1 MKKNIIV
8 FSNPFG
14 YGPTGVAIP
23 IITSLLKKA
32 KGIEVTFAGSGFCM
46 EIMSGINVKKVYLNE
61 RDEEEII
68 KYLRTIDN
76 PFVIGS
82 QNRFCIKA
90 ARKLN
95 IPCSFIDILA
105 WFWKEIPPDHLIAD
119 EIFWIKFPGVE
130 NKIPQDKK
138 NISLVSGIIR
148 TPAKENSDHKY
159 LTIHIGG
166 AKYPPLNEVPRFYLN
181 LIAKGLN
188 EIKINDLFDGIIF
201 AGGSEAVNYLKQ
213 KLNNDKVIFVRE
225 DYIQKLSQSSHL
237 LTCAGVSSTLES
249 FSLNVPTS
257 FLLPLNLSQV
267 ALLDILLQNDCA
279 PNYLT
284 WNNYVEVSKNL
295 RNMAEKDAIVEINNY
310 AKIVDEDRN
319 LCSKFV
325 KDFINL
331 ATLIPDNS
339 KQVKLIEY
347 LGDSGAD
354 EVVGIL
360 IKKWN
365 L

>member
-14 YGPTGVAIP
+14 YGPTGTAIP
-23 IITSLLKKA
+23 VLTSLLGKVKDSE
-32 KGIEVTFAGSGFCM
+32 ILFAGSGLCM

-68 KYLRTIDN
+68 KYLRTVEN

-105 WFWKEIPPDHLIAD
+105 WFWKEIPPDHLLAD

-130 NKIPQDKK
+130 KKIPQDKK
-138 NISLVSGIIR
+138 NIYLVSSIIR
-148 TPAKENSDHKY
+148 TPVKKTPNRKY
-159 LTIHIGG
+159 LAVHVGG

-188 EIKINDLFDGIIF
+188 EIDISGAYEGITF
-201 AGGSEAVNYLKQ
+201 SGGSEAVDYLKQ
-213 KLNNDKVIFVRE
+213 KINNAKVIFVRE

-237 LTCAGVSSTLES
+237 LTNAGVSSTLES

-257 FLLPLNLSQV
+257 FLPPLNLSQA
-267 ALLDILLQNDCA
+267 ALLDVLLKNDCA
-279 PNYLT
+279 PNYMI
-284 WNNYVEVSKNL
+284 WNKYVDERRDL
-295 RNMAEKDAIVEINNY
+295 RDMIEKDAIAEINNY

-319 LCSKFV
+319 LSAKFV
-325 KDFINL
+325 KDFVNL
-331 ATLIPDNS
+331 ATFIPDNS

-347 LGDSGAD
+347 LGYSGAD
-354 EVVGIL
+354 EVVEIL
-360 IKKWN
+360 CKKWN